1 MEMDVIRQLEEQMK
15 IFGIQVI
22 RLRTGDPEETE
33 FDLGLRR
40 ALGIRRDSGADL
52 KMMADLLEE
61 DTLYFIRDVFGVHY
75 ICLRLPGQDAG
86 DETACFLHIGPY
98 LTGDRET
105 VWEETVKK
113 SDLSVCQR
121 QELRHYYDR
130 LPLPASEEELERL
143 VILQTGYLLG
153 NSDVSI
159 NRLENFYGA
168 QMRPKDVLVENDS
181 ELSIKMVEERYQQE
195 EWLLQ
200 AIRRG
205 DLENTFECVSY
216 FEKRGLYSGKELTLR
231 KMKNLMI
238 SSNTLF
244 RKAVQAADVHPVYIH
259 QLSEDFAERI
269 EQCATPRQ
277 LEELG
282 REMRRKYCLLVR
294 NHSLKQYSSVV
305 QETINYINIHLR
317 EDPGRGRAL

>member
-200 AIRRG
+200 AIRPVIFLPG
-205 DLENTFECVSY
+205 ATSPSIVPSGKAVAAENEKSDDQQQHPVSQSSAGGG
-216 FEKRGLYSGKELTLR
+216 RASGLYPSAVRGFCGTNRTVRDAQAIGGTGQGNEAKILSSG
-231 KMKNLMI
+231 
-238 SSNTLF
+238 
-244 RKAVQAADVHPVYIH
+244 A
-259 QLSEDFAERI
+259 
-269 EQCATPRQ
+269 
-277 LEELG
+277 
-282 REMRRKYCLLVR
+282 
-294 NHSLKQYSSVV
+294 
-305 QETINYINIHLR
+305 
-317 EDPGRGRAL
+317 

>member
-61 DTLYFIRDVFGVHY
+61 DTLYFIRDVFGVQY

-121 QELRHYYDR
+121 QELRHYYSF
-130 LPLPASEEELERL
+130 PP
-143 VILQTGYLLG
+143 I
-153 NSDVSI
+153 
-159 NRLENFYGA
+159 
-168 QMRPKDVLVENDS
+168 MWPP
-181 ELSIKMVEERYQQE
+181 M
-195 EWLLQ
+195 
-200 AIRRG
+200 
-205 DLENTFECVSY
+205 
-216 FEKRGLYSGKELTLR
+216 
-231 KMKNLMI
+231 
-238 SSNTLF
+238 
-244 RKAVQAADVHPVYIH
+244 
-259 QLSEDFAERI
+259 
-269 EQCATPRQ
+269 
-277 LEELG
+277 
-282 REMRRKYCLLVR
+282 
-294 NHSLKQYSSVV
+294 
-305 QETINYINIHLR
+305 
-317 EDPGRGRAL
+317 

>member
-113 SDLSVCQR
+113 AISLSASGRNCGITILFRLSCGLLCEQSSGGRKSGLRSAHDGKLLAGQGREARKISLRRPGGENDGGVEVCGAGHR
-121 QELRHYYDR
+121 RHR
-130 LPLPASEEELERL
+130 A
-143 VILQTGYLLG
+143 GYL
-153 NSDVSI
+153 
-159 NRLENFYGA
+159 
-168 QMRPKDVLVENDS
+168 
-181 ELSIKMVEERYQQE
+181 
-195 EWLLQ
+195 
-200 AIRRG
+200 
-205 DLENTFECVSY
+205 C
-216 FEKRGLYSGKELTLR
+216 
-231 KMKNLMI
+231 
-238 SSNTLF
+238 
-244 RKAVQAADVHPVYIH
+244 
-259 QLSEDFAERI
+259 AEF
-269 EQCATPRQ
+269 
-277 LEELG
+277 L
-282 REMRRKYCLLVR
+282 
-294 NHSLKQYSSVV
+294 
-305 QETINYINIHLR
+305 
-317 EDPGRGRAL
+317 